1 MRAAIGFRWIG
12 PLSTGVAAAG
22 LLAIVFPVILA
33 GCSDSGEPPTGSS
46 GDGGGD
52 IEPVSFSADVQPILT
67 QSCATS
73 GCHLAPNPSAGLDLS
88 AGEAYG
94 NLVGVAASGNPS
106 LMRVAAGSAEDSFL
120 YLKLLGQGTSIMP
133 PGGSLPEEQIETIR
147 AWIDAGAEE
156 T

>member
-1 MRAAIGFRWIG
+1 MRAAIGFPWIG

-33 GCSDSGEPPTGSS
+33 GCSDSGEPPTGSG
-46 GDGGGD
+46 GDGD

-88 AGEAYG
+88 AGEAHG
-94 NLVGVAASGNPS
+94 DLVGVTAAGNPS
-106 LMRVAAGSAEDSFL
+106 LMRVAAGSAEDSLL

-147 AWIDAGAEE
+147 TWIEEGAAE